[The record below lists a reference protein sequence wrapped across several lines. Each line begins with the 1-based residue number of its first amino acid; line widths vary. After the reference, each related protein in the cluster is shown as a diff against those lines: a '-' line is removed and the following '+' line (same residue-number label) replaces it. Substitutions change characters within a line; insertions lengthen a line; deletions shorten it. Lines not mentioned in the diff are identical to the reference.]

1 MIKENSN
8 WMKLIVLDSRSVLSK
23 SELQTVDNK
32 EPVFNRLY
40 KNAINRLQS
49 VNISLAGESENQS
62 KILDE
67 K

>member
-8 WMKLIVLDSRSVLSK
+8 WMELIVLDSRSVLSK

-40 KNAINRLQS
+40 KNAINRLHS
-49 VNISLAGESENQS
+49 VNISLAGESESQS